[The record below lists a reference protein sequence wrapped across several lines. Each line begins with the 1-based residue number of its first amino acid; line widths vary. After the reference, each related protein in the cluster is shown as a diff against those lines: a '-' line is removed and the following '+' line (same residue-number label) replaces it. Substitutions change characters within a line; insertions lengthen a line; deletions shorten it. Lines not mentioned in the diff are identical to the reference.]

1 MCLHLRVYSCLK
13 MLTEWNYADFI
24 DYAEN
29 IIRLKCTTGQGLL
42 DSFKA
47 KIADARTEEHKKCR
61 DHIAFM
67 YTAFPPLTTH
77 PRLSTPLRAFFV
89 ASTHPKPQDPLLN
102 RDNKNTIN

>member
-1 MCLHLRVYSCLK
+1 

-47 KIADARTEEHKKCR
+47 KIADARTEEHKTCR

-67 YTAFPPLTTH
+67 YTVFPRLTTH
-77 PRLSTPLRAFFV
+77 PRLSTPFRAFFV
-89 ASTHPKPQDPLLN
+89 ASTHPPYPHPKPQDPLLN

>member
-1 MCLHLRVYSCLK
+1 

-29 IIRLKCTTGQGLL
+29 IRLKCTTGQGLL

-47 KIADARTEEHKKCR
+47 KIADARTEEHKTCR

-67 YTAFPPLTTH
+67 YSVFPRLTTH
-77 PRLSTPLRAFFV
+77 PRLSTPPQSIFC
-89 ASTHPKPQDPLLN
+89 SYPHPQTPRPTSQ
-102 RDNKNTIN
+102 